1 MIYKHKQ
8 LSTKLVGADFSAPR
22 ASFPACTEPL
32 PELVEGRS
40 KLACAELA
48 CAEPVE
54 ASKHR
59 SFQSCR
65 SVIVS
70 SYQIFK
76 PPQTISNNIIMSK
89 CHCIIMSNLQIIKSS
104 KCQNVK
110 SSNFQIFK

>member
-8 LSTKLVGADFSAPR
+8 LSTKLAGADFSAPR

-70 SYQIFK
+70 SCQIFK
-76 PPQTISNNIIMSK
+76 SSN
-89 CHCIIMSNLQIIKSS
+89 H
-104 KCQNVK
+104 QNVK
-110 SSNFQIFK
+110 MSNRQIFKSSNN

>member
-22 ASFPACTEPL
+22 ASFLSLLPACAERSRSKTACAETACA
-32 PELVEGRS
+32 ELVEGRS
-40 KLACAELA
+40 KLACAEPA

-59 SFQSCR
+59 S
-65 SVIVS
+65 VIVS
-70 SYQIFK
+70 SCQIF
-76 PPQTISNNIIMSK
+76 
-89 CHCIIMSNLQIIKSS
+89 
-104 KCQNVK
+104 K

>member
-40 KLACAELA
+40 KLACAEPA

-59 SFQSCR
+59 S
-65 SVIVS
+65 VIVS
-70 SYQIFK
+70 SCQIF
-76 PPQTISNNIIMSK
+76 
-89 CHCIIMSNLQIIKSS
+89 
-104 KCQNVK
+104 K

>member
-1 MIYKHKQ
+1 MTYKHKQ

-40 KLACAELA
+40 KLACAEPA

-59 SFQSCR
+59 S
-65 SVIVS
+65 VIVS
-70 SYQIFK
+70 SCQIFK
-76 PPQTISNNIIMSK
+76 SSNHRIFK
-89 CHCIIMSNLQIIKSS
+89 FSNFRIF
-104 KCQNVK
+104 K
-110 SSNFQIFK
+110 SSNN

>member
-8 LSTKLVGADFSAPR
+8 LSTKLAGADFSAPR

-40 KLACAELA
+40 KLACAEPA

-59 SFQSCR
+59 SIEASNP
-65 SVIVS
+65 VEVS
-70 SYQIFK
+70 LYHHVKS
-76 PPQTISNNIIMSK
+76 
-89 CHCIIMSNLQIIKSS
+89 SNLQIIKSS

-110 SSNFQIFK
+110 MSNHQIFKSLNHSVL

>member
-22 ASFPACTEPL
+22 ASFPACTEPH

-40 KLACAELA
+40 KPA

-54 ASKHR
+54 A
-59 SFQSCR
+59 
-65 SVIVS
+65 
-70 SYQIFK
+70 
-76 PPQTISNNIIMSK
+76 SK

-104 KCQNVK
+104 NHQIFK
-110 SSNFQIFK
+110 SSNN

>member
-1 MIYKHKQ
+1 MTLKQ

-54 ASKHR
+54 ASKHP
-59 SFQSCR
+59 
-65 SVIVS
+65 IL
-70 SYQIFK
+70 
-76 PPQTISNNIIMSK
+76 SK
-89 CHCIIMSNLQIIKSS
+89 CHCIIMSNLQILKSS

-110 SSNFQIFK
+110 MSNHQIFKSLNHSVL

>member
-22 ASFPACTEPL
+22 ASFPACTEPH

-40 KLACAELA
+40 KPAYAETA

-59 SFQSCR
+59 MSKHPSL
-65 SVIVS
+65 
-70 SYQIFK
+70 
-76 PPQTISNNIIMSK
+76 SK
-89 CHCIIMSNLQIIKSS
+89 CHCIKMSNLQIIKMSP
-104 KCQNVK
+104 CQNVK
-110 SSNFQIFK
+110 FSNRQIFKSSNN